1 MLKRL
6 LIVAAAALAAHS
18 GAVLAD
24 NNFAFDDGFWAREP
38 AMQRVEHTS
47 YMASQGGDVFKKYAQ
62 VDGYN
67 N

>member
-1 MLKRL
+1 MLKRI

-24 NNFAFDDGFWAREP
+24 NSWAFDDAFWSREP

-47 YMASQGGDVFKKYAQ
+47 YMASQANDSFKKYEQ

-67 N
+67 Y